1 MSPDGEAWIEW
12 QVTIDAGW
20 VVALVRSMYRDSD
33 GTGRLQDVVS
43 APGVSVMDDLVEVV
57 QLDHE
62 DGTD

>member
-1 MSPDGEAWIEW
+1 M
-12 QVTIDAGW
+12 TIDAGW

-33 GTGRLQDVVS
+33 GTGRLHDVVS